1 VEVYVRCPLET
12 CTARD
17 QKEVYEKALQG
28 DATTVPGL
36 HVHHEPPKNPG
47 VVVDARERTPAEGL
61 RIILDE
67 VERRSGL
74 TEWKHAGEHR

>member
-1 VEVYVRCPLET
+1 MEVYVRCPLEM
-12 CTARD
+12 CIACD
-17 QKEVYEKALQG
+17 QKRVYEKALPG

-36 HVHHEPPKNPG
+36 HVHYEPPENPS
-47 VVVDARERTPAEGL
+47 VVVDARERTPAERV